1 MAFKLTLKNDS
12 KGSFCCLYTSCTKK
26 IHKIIIKDSKKN
38 VKKKTMQKNV
48 KKYKNISLLF
58 SKFIYKSSKNKIN
71 IKNTKNQYLN
81 HIKKNIKIRKI

>member
-1 MAFKLTLKNDS
+1 
-12 KGSFCCLYTSCTKK
+12 
-26 IHKIIIKDSKKN
+26 
-38 VKKKTMQKNV
+38 MQKNV